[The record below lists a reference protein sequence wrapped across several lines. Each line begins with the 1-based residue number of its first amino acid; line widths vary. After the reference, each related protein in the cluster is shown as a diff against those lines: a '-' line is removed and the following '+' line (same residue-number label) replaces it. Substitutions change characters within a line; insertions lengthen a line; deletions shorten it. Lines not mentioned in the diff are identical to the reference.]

1 MTSYKYRPF
10 KFYAIVFAFTWAFWV
25 TGIFV
30 PESLALSLMFFG
42 LCVPAVAAIV
52 TVMFSKSSELKAD
65 FKRKIFRFYQISP
78 INIIQAVVLYG
89 VIVCLSIVLSVL
101 FFGQSFNQF
110 SFVDFSFSIK
120 GSSALLT
127 ILLASII
134 EEIGWRGYG
143 EDSIAQY
150 HTWFKESVLFG
161 AIWSF
166 WHIPL
171 FFIEG
176 TYHHGLIQ
184 YGSATGFT
192 YIFALNFLVS
202 VIPLGFITTWVYVK
216 NNRSMLACIIFH
228 VFVNFFQEKIAMTPE
243 TKCVQTL
250 IVFMSAALIVF
261 TNKEM
266 FFGKKH
272 IGRLLEES
280 NAIK

>member
-1 MTSYKYRPF
+1 MTNYKYRPL
-10 KFYAIVFAFTWAFWV
+10 KFYVTVFAFTWIFWIA
-25 TGIFV
+25 GIFV
-30 PESLALSLMFFG
+30 PEDLALILMFFG
-42 LCVPAVAAIV
+42 LCVPAVTAII
-52 TVMFSKSSELKAD
+52 TVMFSKNSRLKED

-78 INIIQAVVLYG
+78 LNLIKAILLYSAII
-89 VIVCLSIVLSVL
+89 CLSILLSVL
-101 FFGQSFNQF
+101 FFGQSLNQF

-134 EEIGWRGYG
+134 EEVGWRGYG

-150 HTWFKESVLFG
+150 NSWFKESIIFG
-161 AIWSF
+161 IVWSF

-176 TYHHGLIQ
+176 TYHYGLIQ
-184 YGSATGFT
+184 YGNATDLI
-192 YIFALNFLVS
+192 YLFAINFLVS

-228 VFVNFFQEKIAMTPE
+228 VFVNFFQEKVAMTPE

-250 IVFMSAALIVF
+250 VILFSAVIIVL

-266 FFGKKH
+266 FFSKTH
-272 IGRLLEES
+272 IGRLLEETS
-280 NAIK
+280 NTK